1 MTEFE
6 ALGRYTHYREMA
18 EAHAAGMLTGL
29 DGLKD
34 LIGQSEHNIAN
45 FNIDRALALL
55 LMVERSCD
63 HLKGFIEKAD
73 AAARICGRPPISRSI
88 A

>member
-18 EAHAAGMLTGL
+18 EAHATGMLTGL

-34 LIGQSEHNIAN
+34 LIRQTERDLDN
-45 FNIDRALALL
+45 FNVDRALALL
-55 LMVERSCD
+55 LVVKQSCGYLMD
-63 HLKGFIEKAD
+63 FIEKENT
-73 AAARICGRPPISRSI
+73 AAQICGRQPISRSI

>member
-18 EAHAAGMLTGL
+18 EVHATGMMTGL

-34 LIGQSEHNIAN
+34 LIGQSERRIDN

-63 HLKGFIEKAD
+63 HLKGFIEKANT
-73 AAARICGRPPISRSI
+73 AAPICGRPLIGRSI

>member
-18 EAHAAGMLTGL
+18 EAHATGMMTGL

-34 LIGQSEHNIAN
+34 LIGQSEREIDN

-63 HLKGFIEKAD
+63 HLKDFIEKAN
-73 AAARICGRPPISRSI
+73 AAAQICGRPLIGRSI